1 MSKYSN
7 TFPSRSM
14 LEKIEGEL
22 CVNLNSVHMTGI
34 SNGGMFNYYAAA
46 RLRLAT
52 RYLNSLDVFK
62 RY

>member
-1 MSKYSN
+1 M
-7 TFPSRSM
+7 
-14 LEKIEGEL
+14 EKIEGEF

-52 RYLNSLDVFK
+52 RYLNILDVFK